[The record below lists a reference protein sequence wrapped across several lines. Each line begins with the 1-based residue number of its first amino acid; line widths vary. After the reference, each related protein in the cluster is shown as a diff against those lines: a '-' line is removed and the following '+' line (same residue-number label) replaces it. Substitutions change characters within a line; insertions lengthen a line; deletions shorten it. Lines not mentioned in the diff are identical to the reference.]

1 MGGFVATSFQFIIRS
16 SATRPSRCVVL
27 CIIGLWT
34 FQFINKYVSR
44 KNEAVL
50 WSLKN
55 EATDKNYFNSMK
67 MTDQNRNRLRP

>member
-1 MGGFVATSFQFIIRS
+1 MGGFVATS
-16 SATRPSRCVVL
+16 
-27 CIIGLWT
+27 

-67 MTDQNRNRLRP
+67 MTGQNRNRLRP

>member
-1 MGGFVATSFQFIIRS
+1 MGGFVATSFQFRS
-16 SATRPSRCVVL
+16 SATRPSCCVV
-27 CIIGLWT
+27 LWT

-67 MTDQNRNRLRP
+67 MTGQNRNRLRP